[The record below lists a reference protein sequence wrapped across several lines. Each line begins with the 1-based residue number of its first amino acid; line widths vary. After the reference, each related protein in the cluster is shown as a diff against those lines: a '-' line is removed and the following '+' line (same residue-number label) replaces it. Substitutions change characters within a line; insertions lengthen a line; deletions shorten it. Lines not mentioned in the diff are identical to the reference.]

1 MKINSLQ
8 EYRDFVQQHNIPLD
22 TIRFALGEDKG
33 HEPRWF
39 YIYQDRFT
47 GEWVVAKNKSD
58 GSTAERYRGND
69 EAKACQILF
78 DKMEEEFNNRQFK
91 SPQDTEAEREYK
103 KELGKRRA
111 KSRFV
116 SALQSTAMYAV
127 FIVILGFIVQ
137 KTLGDE
143 PSSAVKRP
151 GQGYYVFEH
160 TYDDGSVWDDLY
172 YYLDNIWYYYD
183 DEYDDWYV
191 DDDFDYSY
199 DYVDDYYV
207 GNYYSSLDGYYDGD
221 AWDFDDTTYY
231 QLYQD
236 SLNDRND
243 NYNNDSYDSNDNYD
257 SWDSYDWD
265 DWDSNDSDWDSDW

>member
-1 MKINSLQ
+1 M
-8 EYRDFVQQHNIPLD
+8 DFVQKHNIPLD

-78 DKMEEEFNNRQFK
+78 DKMEEEFNKRQFK
-91 SPQDTEAEREYK
+91 SPQTTQAETKYREEIK
-103 KELGKRRA
+103 KRKTRD
-111 KSRFV
+111 RFA
-116 SALQSTAMYAV
+116 SALHNTVVYAIV
-127 FIVILGFIVQ
+127 IVILAIIVRA
-137 KTLGDE
+137 TLTDKPG
-143 PSSAVKRP
+143 SARRP
-151 GQGYYVFEH
+151 GQGYYVFQR

-172 YYLDNIWYYYD
+172 YYLDSSWYYFD
-183 DEYDDWYV
+183 EEYDDWYV
-191 DDDFDYSY
+191 DEDFDYSY

-231 QLYQD
+231 QYYLD
-236 SLNDRND
+236 TMD
-243 NYNNDSYDSNDNYD
+243 NDSDNNYYYDDDDDD
-257 SWDSYDWD
+257 SWDSFDWG

>member
-1 MKINSLQ
+1 MKVNSLQ
-8 EYRDFVQQHNIPLD
+8 EYMDFVQKHNIPLD

-78 DKMEEEFNNRQFK
+78 DKMEEEFNKRQFK
-91 SPQDTEAEREYK
+91 SPQTTQAETKYREEIK
-103 KELGKRRA
+103 KRRTRD
-111 KSRFV
+111 RFA
-116 SALQSTAMYAV
+116 SALHNTVVYAIV
-127 FIVILGFIVQ
+127 IVILAIIVRD
-137 KTLGDE
+137 TLTDKPG
-143 PSSAVKRP
+143 SARRP
-151 GQGYYVFEH
+151 GQGYYVFQR

-172 YYLDNIWYYYD
+172 YYLDSSWYYFD
-183 DEYDDWYV
+183 GEYDDWYV
-191 DDDFDYSY
+191 DEDFDYSY

-231 QLYQD
+231 QYYLD
-236 SLNDRND
+236 TRD
-243 NYNNDSYDSNDNYD
+243 NDSDNNYYYDDDDDD
-257 SWDSYDWD
+257 SWDSFDWG

>member
-1 MKINSLQ
+1 MRINSLQ

-33 HEPRWF
+33 HEPKWF

-69 EAKACQILF
+69 EAEACQILF
-78 DKMEEEFNNRQFK
+78 DKMEEEFNKRQPA
-91 SPQDTEAEREYK
+91 SSSVVDDK
-103 KELGKRRA
+103 KKRA
-111 KSRFV
+111 KSSLVFV
-116 SALQSTAMYAV
+116 LQRTMIYAIFLV
-127 FIVILGFIVQ
+127 IICFIIRKVLV
-137 KTLGDE
+137 DE
-143 PSSAVKRP
+143 PSSVRRP

-172 YYLDNIWYYYD
+172 YYLDNSWYYYD

-191 DDDFDYSY
+191 DENFDYSY

-231 QLYQD
+231 QFYQD
-236 SLNDRND
+236 SLNNKDD
-243 NYNNDSYDSNDNYD
+243 SYNNGDDSNDNDD
-257 SWDSYDWD
+257 SWDSYED

>member
-1 MKINSLQ
+1 MRVNSLQ

-39 YIYQDRFT
+39 YIYKDRFT

-78 DKMEEEFNNRQFK
+78 DKMQEEFDKRQPKK
-91 SPQDTEAEREYK
+91 SSTAINQSSPNTA
-103 KELGKRRA
+103 GKRNVKKLR
-111 KSRFV
+111 KSLFMGLL
-116 SALQSTAMYAV
+116 SSNLTIYLIIFLIL
-127 FIVILGFIVQ
+127 FIYSKFFYE
-137 KTLGDE
+137 E
-143 PSSAVKRP
+143 PPKRP
-151 GQGYYVFEH
+151 GQGYYKFQH
-160 TYDDGSVWDDLY
+160 TYDDGLEVDDLY
-172 YYLDNIWYYYD
+172 YYLDDSWYYYD

-191 DDDFDYSY
+191 DSDFDYDY
-199 DYVDDYYV
+199 DYVDDYFV
-207 GNYYSSLDGYYDGD
+207 GSYYSSLDGNYDGD
-221 AWDFDDTTYY
+221 ASDFWDTSYY
-231 QLYQD
+231 Q
-236 SLNDRND
+236 
-243 NYNNDSYDSNDNYD
+243 NYVENRYNNSGNDSYDDDDD